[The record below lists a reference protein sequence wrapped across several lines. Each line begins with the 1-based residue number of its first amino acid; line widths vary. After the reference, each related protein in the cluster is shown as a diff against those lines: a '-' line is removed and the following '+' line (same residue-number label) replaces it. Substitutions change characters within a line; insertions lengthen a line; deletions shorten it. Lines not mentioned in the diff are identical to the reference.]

1 MSTGRAMGRET
12 CNRTQHPSGTV
23 GVRGIPSQK
32 EVDLDCNINFRQDKY
47 YFFTDKKTD
56 DKELK

>member
-1 MSTGRAMGRET
+1 MGRET
-12 CNRTQHPSGTV
+12 CNRTHHPSGTV

-47 YFFTDKKTD
+47 YFCTDKKTD